1 MRTTLYFFLGV
12 IITIVIGNSIIIF
25 ADSDTKI
32 TYSNWI
38 LITNSL
44 IAVGLSAMILLKDR
58 DSNEADKT
66 NILLTLGLIFWF
78 IANII
83 WAYYELVLDIVS
95 PVPSLADLFL
105 LSAYGFLIYRLI
117 NIYKKLGHIINKK
130 ILLLIISGT
139 GLFLI
144 YILNLTLELSELSNF
159 RGLMLFIVT
168 IAYPTLNSILTV
180 LALMIL
186 LGIKNEKHHF
196 IPWICELVGFLAI
209 VVGDSWFAIIVL
221 TAFVEQIWM
230 SALLLSAHYLL
241 IAAGLIWYLRYTIK
255 WQSKD
260 ILYKIIINIR
270 GRNETSKKVLFS
282 SIIIISF
289 LIFAGFY
296 YTNVFSGD
304 EDKDFFIKKS
314 SFYPQ
319 LSSSSS
325 SSSSSSKYS
334 DDDNIKKEFVVGAIL
349 PFTGSFSSLGK
360 SVKVALE
367 KAEYDVNK
375 HFEKMNSSSSSPH
388 FTLLMANSKTT
399 PEETLVAIKKL
410 HEHGANI
417 IVGPSIGSTV
427 LAAKEYADANNITL
441 ISYSSTSS
449 SLSIEGDNLF
459 RLVPDDT
466 YQGKIVAE
474 RMIKDGIK
482 VIVPIWRGGLY
493 SNDLYKSTKYYFEKL
508 GGEVEEGI
516 NYKPYTGKFATSLHR
531 INFLMWNQ
539 ELEKLNAIVADAIKK
554 YGANSVGV
562 YVISFDE
569 ITPILI
575 QSTLYENLGKVRW
588 YGADKIAQNHQ
599 ITKNIDAALFAMKT
613 HLSNPLYSIDSESKK
628 LHDLKEVLKKQLHE
642 VGSITYPAL
651 AYDSY
656 WIAALSL
663 DKNNTIYNNNNS
675 NNGNLTKSFKE
686 IIVETAE
693 SFDEGISGKIKLNK
707 AGDRLDGNYDFWIVA
722 KDNDTQSYE
731 WKKEEQMLE

>member
-1 MRTTLYFFLGV
+1 
-12 IITIVIGNSIIIF
+12 
-25 ADSDTKI
+25 
-32 TYSNWI
+32 
-38 LITNSL
+38 
-44 IAVGLSAMILLKDR
+44 
-58 DSNEADKT
+58 
-66 NILLTLGLIFWF
+66 
-78 IANII
+78 
-83 WAYYELVLDIVS
+83 
-95 PVPSLADLFL
+95 
-105 LSAYGFLIYRLI
+105 
-117 NIYKKLGHIINKK
+117 
-130 ILLLIISGT
+130 
-139 GLFLI
+139 
-144 YILNLTLELSELSNF
+144 
-159 RGLMLFIVT
+159 
-168 IAYPTLNSILTV
+168 
-180 LALMIL
+180 
-186 LGIKNEKHHF
+186 
-196 IPWICELVGFLAI
+196 
-209 VVGDSWFAIIVL
+209 
-221 TAFVEQIWM
+221 
-230 SALLLSAHYLL
+230 
-241 IAAGLIWYLRYTIK
+241 
-255 WQSKD
+255 
-260 ILYKIIINIR
+260 
-270 GRNETSKKVLFS
+270 
-282 SIIIISF
+282 
-289 LIFAGFY
+289 
-296 YTNVFSGD
+296 
-304 EDKDFFIKKS
+304 
-314 SFYPQ
+314 
-319 LSSSSS
+319 
-325 SSSSSSKYS
+325 
-334 DDDNIKKEFVVGAIL
+334 
-349 PFTGSFSSLGK
+349 
-360 SVKVALE
+360 
-367 KAEYDVNK
+367 
-375 HFEKMNSSSSSPH
+375 MNSSSSSPH

-588 YGADKIAQNHQ
+588 YGSDKIAQNHQ

-613 HLSNPLYSIDSESKK
+613 NLSNPLYSIDSESKK
-628 LHDLKEVLKKQLHE
+628 LHDLKEVLEKQLHE

-663 DKNNTIYNNNNS
+663 DKNNTTFNNNS
-675 NNGNLTKSFKE
+675 NNENLTRSFKD
-686 IIVETAE
+686 IIPETAE
-693 SFDEGISGKIKLNK
+693 SFDDGISGKIKLNK

-731 WKKEEQMLE
+731 WKKEQQILE